1 MKWDFDVIVIGGGHA
16 GIEAS
21 YASATMGVDVA
32 LVTMEKEAI
41 GRMSCNPAIGGIGKG
56 QLVREIDALGGLM
69 GRLADQTGIQFRLLN
84 RKKGPAVWSPR
95 CQSDKPAYA
104 RRAQHILEHLPR
116 LTIFENIV
124 DEILVKGDSVIG
136 VRFIDGTVVKAPAVI
151 VCSGTFMN
159 GLIHMGLETI
169 RAGRIGEPASIGL
182 PESLR
187 RLGFRIGRLK
197 TGTPPRIERSTVRF
211 EGLEVQ
217 EGDKE
222 PVFFSFETTAPTLPQ
237 TVCWVTS
244 TNEDIHTI
252 IRKNLHVAPMYCGR
266 IRGIGPRY
274 CPSIEDK
281 VVKFPEKSSHQLFLE
296 PEGLEE
302 PWIYLNG
309 FSTSLPRE
317 IQEDIVHLIPGLEDA
332 KIARYGYAIE
342 YDFVYPDQLTHTLE
356 TKHIRGLF
364 LAGQINGTTGYEEA
378 GAQGLI
384 AGINAVQYV
393 RQKQPFILSR
403 TESYIGILID
413 DLITKSVQEPYRMFT
428 SRAELRLLLRID
440 NADLRLSEKGYR
452 LGLLSEER
460 YEKVLRKGHVLHRT
474 LLFLEKTRAYPR
486 LRDGKNRTLNL
497 RGHESLAKVLRRPEM
512 NLERLFQ
519 NFAVPELETLSAEEK
534 ACVEIEIKYKGYI
547 ERQKKEA
554 RKLQRIEKLIIPP
567 DLPLEEIPGLRKELV
582 EKMRTYQPRTLKE
595 ASAIQ
600 GMTPSA
606 LLLLQAYI
614 ERWRTLQKQHS

>member
-1 MKWDFDVIVIGGGHA
+1 M
-16 GIEAS
+16 
-21 YASATMGVDVA
+21 
-32 LVTMEKEAI
+32 
-41 GRMSCNPAIGGIGKG
+41 
-56 QLVREIDALGGLM
+56 
-69 GRLADQTGIQFRLLN
+69 
-84 RKKGPAVWSPR
+84 
-95 CQSDKPAYA
+95 
-104 RRAQHILEHLPR
+104 
-116 LTIFENIV
+116 
-124 DEILVKGDSVIG
+124 
-136 VRFIDGTVVKAPAVI
+136 
-151 VCSGTFMN
+151 
-159 GLIHMGLETI
+159 
-169 RAGRIGEPASIGL
+169 
-182 PESLR
+182 
-187 RLGFRIGRLK
+187 
-197 TGTPPRIERSTVRF
+197 
-211 EGLEVQ
+211 
-217 EGDKE
+217 
-222 PVFFSFETTAPTLPQ
+222 
-237 TVCWVTS
+237 
-244 TNEDIHTI
+244 
-252 IRKNLHVAPMYCGR
+252 
-266 IRGIGPRY
+266 
-274 CPSIEDK
+274 
-281 VVKFPEKSSHQLFLE
+281 
-296 PEGLEE
+296 
-302 PWIYLNG
+302 
-309 FSTSLPRE
+309 
-317 IQEDIVHLIPGLEDA
+317 
-332 KIARYGYAIE
+332 
-342 YDFVYPDQLTHTLE
+342 
-356 TKHIRGLF
+356 
-364 LAGQINGTTGYEEA
+364 
-378 GAQGLI
+378 
-384 AGINAVQYV
+384 